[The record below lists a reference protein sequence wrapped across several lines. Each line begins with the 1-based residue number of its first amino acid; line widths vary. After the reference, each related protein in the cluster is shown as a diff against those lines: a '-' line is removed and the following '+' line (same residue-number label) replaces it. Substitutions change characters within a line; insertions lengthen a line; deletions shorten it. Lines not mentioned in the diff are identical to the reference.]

1 MPDSGMTCKGIPMS
15 ARDMTTLSLSIIMII
30 IFMTI
35 ILGIIIIVIHEYE
48 DGAKRCY
55 EFW

>member
-1 MPDSGMTCKGIPMS
+1 MTFKGIPMS
-15 ARDMTTLSLSIIMII
+15 ARDMTTLNLSIIMII